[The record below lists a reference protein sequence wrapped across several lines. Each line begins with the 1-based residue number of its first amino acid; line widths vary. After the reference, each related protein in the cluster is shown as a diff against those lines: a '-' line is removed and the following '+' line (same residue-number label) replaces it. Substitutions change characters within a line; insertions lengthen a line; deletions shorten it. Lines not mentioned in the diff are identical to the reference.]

1 MRRSHVGILVLIG
14 VTLVMGACTDNPD
27 LPSPEPSSTDEYG
40 IVMAR
45 CLNDKGWD
53 VKPAADGGFETDTV
67 PAEQMEQFQ
76 ADIEACQGEHGY
88 SNDLVYTPE
97 RAERYFDASLEAAEC
112 LRDLGYE
119 IADPPS
125 RQAFVEALVNDE
137 PPPWYPHHEAM
148 AAGGLLSEL
157 EAECPQPADIM
168 AAG

>member
-1 MRRSHVGILVLIG
+1 MYQSSGIWWPQLPAYSRGMVGAASLTGLSH
-14 VTLVMGACTDNPD
+14 
-27 LPSPEPSSTDEYG
+27 
-40 IVMAR
+40 
-45 CLNDKGWD
+45 
-53 VKPAADGGFETDTV
+53 
-67 PAEQMEQFQ
+67 
-76 ADIEACQGEHGY
+76 QGQRGY
-88 SNDLVYTPE
+88 SNELTYAPE
-97 RAERYFDASLEAAEC
+97 HAEMCFDTSLDAAEC
-112 LRDLGYE
+112 PRDRGYE